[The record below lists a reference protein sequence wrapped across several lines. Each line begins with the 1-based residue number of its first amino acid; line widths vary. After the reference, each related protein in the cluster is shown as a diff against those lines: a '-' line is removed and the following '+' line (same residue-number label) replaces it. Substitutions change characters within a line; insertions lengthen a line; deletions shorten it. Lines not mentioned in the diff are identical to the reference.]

1 MIKTNALLFYLFSKI
16 ECEPMNTLNA
26 QNVLNDIPV
35 LVSTQIV
42 RYFVYKKGTN
52 ERFDIYRGKTDFP
65 GFPTELGCKRELK
78 GELRRTIRDRILHSK
93 YGMVW
98 NDPKI
103 SKLAED
109 FATQLLSEFEVR
121 KVIFTF

>member
-1 MIKTNALLFYLFSKI
+1 MIKTNALLFYLFSKT

-35 LVSTQIV
+35 LVSTQKA

-52 ERFDIYRGKTDFP
+52 ERFDIYRGKMDFP

-78 GELRRTIRDRILHSK
+78 GELMRTIRGRILHSK

-103 SKLAED
+103 GKLAED
-109 FATQLLSEFEVR
+109 IATQLLSEFEVR